1 MCPGPR
7 GRSRP
12 WCRGR
17 DLHVVAVNP
26 SAVTANPSGTRTPA
40 PDSSRYSSPSD
51 AFLPPTSGTSFKLIS
66 LNDRT
71 NDMAFGTAHLSL
83 PVGCA
88 CATPRTAARFV
99 RGVAARGTA
108 FRVKFRGCRG
118 ISRSAR
124 IAVSGAREAAGGRVT
139 ARQISRTSGEAQCD
153 CARLRWHCGAW
164 PATFTSW
171 MESSPRIVQSSISRQ
186 RTRRHFVV
194 VDLSRLPHHEKIANI
209 RALLPALNEPRERSP
224 MSLSGHGV
232 LHGCRSS
239 RLFPARVTES
249 TGSVMCQG
257 RPRADPSS
265 IGTHRRSSGCSRS

>member
-7 GRSRP
+7 G
-12 WCRGR
+12 GVDLGVEAG
-17 DLHVVAVNP
+17 DLHEVAVRVRRDREP
-26 SAVTANPSGTRTPA
+26 VRDSHTGTGN
-40 PDSSRYSSPSD
+40 SRYSSPSD

-66 LNDRT
+66 LNHRT

-99 RGVAARGTA
+99 RGVAARGRV
-108 FRVKFRGCRG
+108 RVKFRGCRG

-153 CARLRWHCGAW
+153 CARLRWHCVAGGILD
-164 PATFTSW
+164 PAVREPLPPLAREGFGYL
-171 MESSPRIVQSSISRQ
+171 SSPAAFSKSSIARGRELKPSPR
-186 RTRRHFVV
+186 
-194 VDLSRLPHHEKIANI
+194 LSR
-209 RALLPALNEPRERSP
+209 RSGLATT
-224 MSLSGHGV
+224 SRLTI
-232 LHGCRSS
+232 RSS
-239 RLFPARVTES
+239 RPSPPDEPLRA
-249 TGSVMCQG
+249 MCQG

-265 IGTHRRSSGCSRS
+265 TGTHRRSSGCSRS